1 MRVFLLGYMGCGKS
15 NKGSKLAKK
24 LNLNFFDLDILF
36 EEKYKLTIQ
45 QFFSKYGEGLFRKL
59 EHKLLK
65 EILHNDNIVLSLG
78 GGSPCFY
85 DNMNLINES
94 GITVYIKMPVKAL
107 QHRLTQA
114 KKTRPLIKN
123 RSPEELESLIASQ
136 LSEREVYYS
145 KAHLTICGIN
155 PDIDQLATR
164 LLLNDMEAK
173 APC

>member
-15 NKGSKLAKK
+15 SKGSKLAKK

-45 QFFSKYGEGLFRKL
+45 QFFSKYGENLFRKL

-65 EILHNDNIVLSLG
+65 EILHNDNFVLSLG

-85 DNMNLINES
+85 DNMNLMNES

-107 QHRLTQA
+107 QHRLTHA
-114 KKTRPLIKN
+114 KKPRPLIEN
-123 RSPEELESLIASQ
+123 RSPEKLESFITNQ
-136 LSEREVYYS
+136 LSEREIYYS
-145 KAHLTICGIN
+145 KAHLTISGIN
-155 PDIDQLATR
+155 LDIDQLAKRIIT
-164 LLLNDMEAK
+164 LA
-173 APC
+173 